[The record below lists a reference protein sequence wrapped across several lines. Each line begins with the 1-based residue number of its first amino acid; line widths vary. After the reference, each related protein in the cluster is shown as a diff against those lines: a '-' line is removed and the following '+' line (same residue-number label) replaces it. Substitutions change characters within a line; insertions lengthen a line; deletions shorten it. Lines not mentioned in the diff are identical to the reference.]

1 MVIFERFDVCG
12 RMKNAGQMRPFLVAI
27 LLWVSFAG
35 LCDVSAFAADRKQQ
49 VRVGKQ
55 GDVTFQVETRVG
67 AFTLKPGRY
76 FIRHRVAGDDHF
88 IEFTEVT
95 KGQGKNVGGF
105 PVSPPVEVK
114 CRLLPTE
121 RKVRGTII
129 IYANNEAG
137 VRQIE
142 MVLVSGE
149 NVAHGF

>member
-1 MVIFERFDVCG
+1 MMVFERFDICG
-12 RMKNAGQMRPFLVAI
+12 RMKNAGRERFLIVMI
-27 LLWVSFAG
+27 LLLVSLAG
-35 LCDVSAFAADRKQQ
+35 LSDVSAFADDRKQQ
-49 VRVGKQ
+49 VKVGKE
-55 GDVTFQVETRVG
+55 GDITFQVETRVG

-95 KGQGKNVGGF
+95 KGQGKNAGGF

-114 CRLLPTE
+114 CRLLPTG

-129 IYANNEAG
+129 IYANSEAS

-142 MVLVSGE
+142 TVLVSGE

>member
-1 MVIFERFDVCG
+1 MAIFERFDICG
-12 RMKNAGQMRPFLVAI
+12 RMKNVVRGRFLLVVI
-27 LLWVSFAG
+27 LLLVSSAG
-35 LCDVSAFAADRKQQ
+35 LSDVSAFAADRKEQ
-49 VRVGKQ
+49 VKVGKN
-55 GDVTFQVETRVG
+55 GDITFQVETRVG
-67 AFTLKPGRY
+67 AISLKPGRY

-88 IEFTEVT
+88 IQFTEVT

-121 RKVRGTII
+121 RTVRGTII
-129 IYANNEAG
+129 IYANSEAG

>member
-1 MVIFERFDVCG
+1 MLIFERFDVCG
-12 RMKNAGQMRPFLVAI
+12 RMKNAGQERLFIVVILV
-27 LLWVSFAG
+27 LVSLAG
-35 LCDVSAFAADRKQQ
+35 LSNVSAFAADRKQQ
-49 VRVGKQ
+49 IKVGKQ

-67 AFTLKPGRY
+67 DFTLKPGRY

-88 IEFTEVT
+88 IQFTEVT
-95 KGQGKNVGGF
+95 KPQGKNAGGF

-121 RKVRGTII
+121 RKVRGTVI
-129 IYANNEAG
+129 IYANSEAG

-142 MVLVSGE
+142 TVLVSGE

>member
-12 RMKNAGQMRPFLVAI
+12 RMKNAGQERLFIVVILMLVS
-27 LLWVSFAG
+27 LAG
-35 LCDVSAFAADRKQQ
+35 LFDASAFASDRKQQ
-49 VRVGKQ
+49 VKVGKN
-55 GDVTFQVETRVG
+55 GDITFQVETRVG
-67 AFTLKPGRY
+67 AFILKPGRY

-88 IEFTEVT
+88 IQFTEVT

-105 PVSPPVEVK
+105 PVSPPMEVK

-129 IYANNEAG
+129 IYATNEAG
-137 VRQIE
+137 IHQIE
-142 MVLVSGE
+142 TVLVSGE